1 MRKFRLTQ
9 KVCNSSLCVM
19 VVTRKAY
26 TCQIFTE
33 NPTIFLFF
41 LDYIVFLCKFWWCES
56 PFCWTHKKLKSFLLQ
71 THDISVEFSKMSDTT
86 QVCRFFHK
94 IFHRRHKIH
103 EVLFT
108 VHLMYYHHLKLL
120 PIYYIYMCS
129 SIPSMA
135 TINRVMSITISL
147 VVNQ

>member
-41 LDYIVFLCKFWWCES
+41 LDYIVFLCKFWWCDS
-56 PFCWTHKKLKSFLLQ
+56 PFCWTHKKLKSFLVQ

-86 QVCRFFHK
+86 YVDFFTK
-94 IFHRRHKIH
+94 SFIEDIRSMRYCS
-103 EVLFT
+103 LF
-108 VHLMYYHHLKLL
+108 
-120 PIYYIYMCS
+120 IWC
-129 SIPSMA
+129 
-135 TINRVMSITISL
+135 ITIIWNYYLYIIYICVVVYL
-147 VVNQ
+147 VWQQ